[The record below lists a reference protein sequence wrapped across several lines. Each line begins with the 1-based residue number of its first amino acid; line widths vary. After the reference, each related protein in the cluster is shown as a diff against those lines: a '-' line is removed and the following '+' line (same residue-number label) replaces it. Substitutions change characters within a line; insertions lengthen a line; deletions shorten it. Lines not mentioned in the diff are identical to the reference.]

1 MERQKKEEEELKQKE
16 DLAKKEEVQQKEENV
31 IIENV
36 NKNEPEIIKENP
48 EKNEAEIGQD
58 KVVLRGQKKSGDK
71 KITNIPDVIDIEKA
85 DNNVDAIREENG
97 QNVVQE
103 RAQRGKCG
111 CFIF

>member
-1 MERQKKEEEELKQKE
+1 M
-16 DLAKKEEVQQKEENV
+16 
-31 IIENV
+31 
-36 NKNEPEIIKENP
+36 
-48 EKNEAEIGQD
+48 
-58 KVVLRGQKKSGDK
+58 LRGQKKSGDK